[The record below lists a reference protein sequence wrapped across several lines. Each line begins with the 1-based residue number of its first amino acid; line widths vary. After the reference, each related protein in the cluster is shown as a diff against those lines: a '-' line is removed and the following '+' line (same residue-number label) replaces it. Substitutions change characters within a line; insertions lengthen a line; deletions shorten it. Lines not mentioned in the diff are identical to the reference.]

1 MPVDP
6 EYTKMYIEIFV
17 YRNICIYLPKRKHM
31 ALQNIVGAPVTEANF
46 FGREKEVRL
55 GLNKLR
61 NGNSLILSAP
71 RRVGKTSFSK
81 KMIEQL
87 EKEGWLGIYINMEH
101 LRDEME
107 LYNEIADKLY
117 ETRGRYERLTKGA
130 KDFLQKITFTIKDS
144 AIKYHDEHARNSIRT
159 DILKIIND
167 PEREG
172 KFLFVFD
179 ELAVFLNEISSKGQE
194 PEHARNFLN
203 WLRSV
208 RQESSNKAAWIFS
221 SSISIEN
228 YLSIYDLSSTTNDM
242 LPFEIG
248 EMPEEEALGLIQ
260 SLSDGMQYTFTL
272 PVQKYMLKRLGALL
286 PHNIQ
291 GLFSEIVDEMP
302 EGETKVNDSI
312 VDAAYEHL
320 VRNAAYFGT
329 WYQRL
334 RDYKEESDLKRI
346 LHYMCK
352 SPNGV
357 SEDELFSAVF
367 PKPEETDFAALAQLL
382 RILQHDGYIIRA
394 IDGRFSFRLNL
405 LKDYW
410 AYYNL

>member
-1 MPVDP
+1 
-6 EYTKMYIEIFV
+6 
-17 YRNICIYLPKRKHM
+17 M
-31 ALQNIVGAPVTEANF
+31 ALQNIVGAPVTETNF
-46 FGREKEVRL
+46 FGREKEIRR

-81 KMIEQL
+81 KMIEKL
-87 EKEGWLGIYINMEH
+87 EEEGWLGIYINMEH

-117 ETRGRYERLTKGA
+117 ETRGRYEQLAKGA

-144 AIKYHDEHARNSIRT
+144 AIKYEDEHARNTIRT
-159 DILKIIND
+159 NILKIIND

-172 KFLFVFD
+172 RFLFVFD
-179 ELAVFLNEISSKGQE
+179 ELAVFLNEISNKGE
-194 PEHARNFLN
+194 KPEQARNFLN

-208 RQESSNKAAWIFS
+208 RQESSNKAVWIFS

-228 YLSIYDLSSTTNDM
+228 YLSLYDLSSTTNDM

-260 SLSDGMQYTFTL
+260 SLADSMQYTITL
-272 PVQKYMLKRLGALL
+272 PVQKYILERLGALL

-302 EGETKVNDSI
+302 AGKTSVNKAI
-312 VDAAYEHL
+312 VNTAYEHL
-320 VRNAAYFGT
+320 VQNATYFGT

-334 RDYKEESDLKRI
+334 RDYKEEADLKRI
-346 LHYMCK
+346 LHYMSKCPDGVNEMELIGAV
-352 SPNGV
+352 SPTT
-357 SEDELFSAVF
+357 
-367 PKPEETDFAALAQLL
+367 EEADFIVLAQLL
-382 RILQHDGYIIRA
+382 RILQHDGYIIRTT
-394 IDGRFSFRLNL
+394 DGRFSFRLNL